1 MQFKTGNH
9 FLMGRKIQI
18 EQELSQTRNSS
29 CFFSYDIYMFC
40 CDGHLLACG
49 VGSYKGPN
57 ETLMR
62 LEQNKSLV
70 K

>member
-18 EQELSQTRNSS
+18 EQELSQTRNIF
-29 CFFSYDIYMFC
+29 CFVLSYDIYTSNN
-40 CDGHLLACG
+40 GHLLSCG
-49 VGSYKGPN
+49 DGSYKGPN

-62 LEQNKSLV
+62 LEQNKALA